1 MLYTVGEASKRIG
14 VAPST
19 LRYYDKEGLLPF
31 VERSGSGIRM
41 FKEEDFG
48 WLAIIECLKHTGMS
62 IKEIKIFIVWCVQG
76 DSTIDQRLALI
87 DRQREAVE
95 EQMQQLKDTLHLL
108 DYKHWYYE
116 TAQKA
121 GTCAVHDSI
130 SEDNIPDEFQD
141 VASITIKA
149 RSTDSGRF

>member
-41 FKEEDFG
+41 FKEEDFV

-62 IKEIKIFIVWCVQG
+62 IKEIKIFIDWCVQG
-76 DSTIDQRLALI
+76 DSTIDQQLALI
-87 DRQREAVE
+87 DRQREAEE
-95 EQMQQLKDTLHLL
+95 EQMQHVKDTLHLL

>member
-62 IKEIKIFIVWCVQG
+62 IKEIKIFIDWCVQG

-108 DYKHWYYE
+108 DYGIMKQHKKQELVRYM
-116 TAQKA
+116 
-121 GTCAVHDSI
+121 
-130 SEDNIPDEFQD
+130 IPYRR
-141 VASITIKA
+141 ITFRMNFKM
-149 RSTDSGRF
+149 